1 MTVRTHTFARFEDES
16 MTVGYTYDDTT
27 GEVLSVIVTNNH
39 PTKTLEAG
47 VIGLGRGKAG
57 RSREGSW
64 GPNFGT
70 AEISIPAP
78 QRPQMDLV
86 PDGGD
91 PGRDDY
97 YPTLD
102 TLECWARTV

>member
-1 MTVRTHTFARFEDES
+1 MAVRTHRFASFEDDLMS
-16 MTVGYTYDDTT
+16 VSYTYDDTT
-27 GEVLSVIVTNNH
+27 GEILSILVTNDH

-47 VIGLGRGKAG
+47 VVGLGNGKAG
-57 RSREGSW
+57 RHREGSW

-70 AEISIPAP
+70 AEISIPAS

-86 PDGGD
+86 PDGGSP
-91 PGRDDY
+91 PGQD

-102 TLECWARTV
+102 ELECWARTV